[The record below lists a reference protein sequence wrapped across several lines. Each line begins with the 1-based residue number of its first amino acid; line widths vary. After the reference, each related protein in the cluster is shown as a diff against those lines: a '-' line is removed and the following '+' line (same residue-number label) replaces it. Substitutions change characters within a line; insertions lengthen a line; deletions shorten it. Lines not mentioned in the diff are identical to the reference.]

1 MLWVEQDGRTLLH
14 VASDKGHLEVC
25 KWLVTVSDSLSVV
38 VMPLRQKMWVDV
50 DM

>member
-25 KWLVTVSDSLSVV
+25 KWLVTECGCDASATKNVG
-38 VMPLRQKMWVDV
+38 
-50 DM
+50 